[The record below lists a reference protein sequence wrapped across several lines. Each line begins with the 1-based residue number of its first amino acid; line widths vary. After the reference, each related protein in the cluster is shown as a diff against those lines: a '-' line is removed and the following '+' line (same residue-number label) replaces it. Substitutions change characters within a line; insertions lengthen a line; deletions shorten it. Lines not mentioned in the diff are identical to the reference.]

1 MCINRRSSA
10 GFTLVELVLLIVVF
24 SIGLAGILI
33 VINTSVARSADPV
46 LRKQAMAVAESMMEE
61 VTLMPMAV
69 GPGTGARINFD
80 DVNDYNGFAT
90 SGIYTINNV
99 AVAGLEL
106 YNLNVAVAPANM
118 GGAAGSMITV
128 TVTGPMGT
136 SYALQS
142 FKSPY

>member
-1 MCINRRSSA
+1 MFISRRSA
-10 GFTLVELVLLIVVF
+10 GFTLVELILLMVVF

-33 VINTSVARSADPV
+33 VINTSVSRSADPV

-61 VTLMPMAV
+61 ITLMPTTP
-69 GPGTGARINFD
+69 GPGAGARINFD

-99 AVAGLEL
+99 AVAGLGA
-106 YNLNVAVAPANM
+106 YDLNVTVVAATL
-118 GGAAGSMITV
+118 GGAAGSQITV

-142 FKSPY
+142 FKTTY